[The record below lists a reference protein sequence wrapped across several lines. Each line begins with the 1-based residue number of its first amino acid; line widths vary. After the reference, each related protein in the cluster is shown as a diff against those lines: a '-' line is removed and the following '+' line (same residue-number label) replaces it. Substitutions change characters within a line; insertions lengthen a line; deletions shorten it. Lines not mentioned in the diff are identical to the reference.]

1 MYISSLILESFKS
14 YENITL
20 KFDKKFNVIIGE
32 NNIGKSTIFEALQL
46 WKKCFDLSILAK
58 GNNFYSPSTNIYINF
73 EDLNFI
79 RLSEDEDILF
89 PGKTSC
95 KIAVVFAEDI
105 GEEVETYKLDFT
117 LTKPNI
123 KNAYVRISRTND
135 DEFQKLLS
143 RLNILNIK
151 LDEFIFIHQTSP
163 VSNILRKEPY
173 MYKGQVLKKIQRGKS
188 DEVLRNKIIQ
198 SLEKDTKLE
207 EWMCDVLDINFK
219 FVLPKRSEREKKEYI
234 SLLVEKEGNKLDM
247 YLQGSGFLQIAEI
260 FSTIEV
266 MDNAINILLI
276 DEPDSHISPRIQSRL
291 LSCLKR
297 IEGTQTFIISHNDN
311 FVSDVSPEHILFINS
326 TNKAD
331 GLVEPLAIDNVDTL
345 HTALGGIVTGLTKL
359 QKYKTVFFVE
369 GEDDISYLR
378 MLCDTL
384 KQNGSIHTVDIDKIS
399 FWYIRG
405 KDYLKVKIMA
415 GKQLLSQA
423 VRNCRYNAMFDK
435 DFSTTVANESYIVA
449 HIKSQLG
456 TSSKIHTHDGYCI
469 ESVLFS
475 NLDILEV
482 YIRKLLP
489 YALSHPIDETVAT
502 RNIDVKQF
510 IENYCHNIK
519 NSISNVTSALYLD
532 MKTRFSTQKK
542 PQRPELDSVE
552 FDDFAAEASQ
562 NVQFLMNKN
571 NIAKFVQEIEQEIG
585 GYLFERGDEGAETL
599 SSKLLINYF
608 KTIENDDEVYPSF
621 VSLINCLSIYN
632 NTNDE

>member
-219 FVLPKRSEREKKEYI
+219 FILPKRSEREKKEYI

-384 KQNGSIHTVDIDKIS
+384 KQNGSIHTVDVDKIS

-456 TSSKIHTHDGYCI
+456 TTAKIHTHDGYCI

>member
-46 WKKCFDLSILAK
+46 WKKCFDLSIAAY
-58 GNNFYSPSTNIYINF
+58 GNKFYSKSTNVYINF

-89 PGKTSC
+89 PGKTTC
-95 KIAVVFAEDI
+95 KITVVLAEEIEDEI
-105 GEEVETYKLDFT
+105 ETYTLGFT

-123 KNAYVRISRTND
+123 KNAYVRISRVND
-135 DEFQKLLS
+135 SEFQNLLS
-143 RLNILNIK
+143 RLDQLNIK
-151 LDEFIFIHQTSP
+151 LHEFIFIHQTSP

-173 MYKGQVLKKIQRGKS
+173 MYKGQVFKKIQRGKS

-198 SLEKDTKLE
+198 SLEKDSKLE
-207 EWMCDVLDINFK
+207 EWMSDVLDITFK
-219 FVLPKRSEREKKEYI
+219 FVLPKRNEREKKEYI
-234 SLLVEKEGNKLDM
+234 NLLVEKEGSKLDI

-291 LSCLKR
+291 LSCLKN

-331 GLVEPLAIDNVDTL
+331 GFAEPLGIDNVDTL
-345 HTALGGIVTGLTKL
+345 HVALGGIVTGLTKL

-384 KQNGSIHTVDIDKIS
+384 KHNASMHVVDIDKIS

-435 DFSTTVANESYIVA
+435 DFSTVAANETYITD

-456 TSSKIHTHDGYCI
+456 AASKIHTHDGYCI

-475 NLDILEV
+475 NLDLLEI
-482 YIRKLLP
+482 YIRKLIP
-489 YALSHPIDETVAT
+489 YALSHPIDETVAPQD
-502 RNIDVKQF
+502 IDVKQF
-510 IENYCHNIK
+510 IENYCNNIK
-519 NSISNVTSALYLD
+519 SSVSNVTSVLYSD
-532 MKTRFSTQKK
+532 MKMRFSTQKK
-542 PQRPELDSVE
+542 PQRPELDSVG

-571 NIAKFVQEIEQEIG
+571 NIANFVQEIEQEIG
-585 GYLFERGDEGAETL
+585 GYLFERGDEGVETL

-608 KTIENDDEVYPSF
+608 KTIENDDELYPSF
-621 VSLINCLSIYN
+621 VSLLNCLRV
-632 NTNDE
+632 

>member
-20 KFDKKFNVIIGE
+20 NFDKKFNVIIGE

-58 GNNFYSPSTNIYINF
+58 GNNFYSPTTNIYINF

-105 GEEVETYKLDFT
+105 GDEVETY
-117 LTKPNI
+117 
-123 KNAYVRISRTND
+123 
-135 DEFQKLLS
+135 
-143 RLNILNIK
+143 K

-219 FVLPKRSEREKKEYI
+219 FILPKRSEREKKEYI
-234 SLLVEKEGNKLDM
+234 SLLVEKEGNKLDI

-331 GLVEPLAIDNVDTL
+331 ALVEPLAIDNVDTL
-345 HTALGGIVTGLTKL
+345 HVALGGIVTGLTKL

-369 GEDDISYLR
+369 GDDDISYLR

-423 VRNCRYNAMFDK
+423 VRNCKFNAMFDK
-435 DFSTTVANESYIVA
+435 DFSTTVANESYITA

-456 TSSKIHTHDGYCI
+456 TSAKIHTHDGYCI

-475 NLDILEV
+475 NLDILEA

-489 YALSHPIDETVAT
+489 HALSHPIDETVAT
-502 RNIDVKQF
+502 QSIDVKQF
-510 IENYCHNIK
+510 IENYCYNMK

-532 MKTRFSTQKK
+532 MKSRFSTQKK
-542 PQRPELDSVE
+542 PQRPEMDSVE

-571 NIAKFVQEIEQEIG
+571 NIAKFV
-585 GYLFERGDEGAETL
+585 
-599 SSKLLINYF
+599 
-608 KTIENDDEVYPSF
+608 
-621 VSLINCLSIYN
+621 
-632 NTNDE
+632 

>member
-20 KFDKKFNVIIGE
+20 NFDKKFNVIIGE

-58 GNNFYSPSTNIYINF
+58 GNNFYSPTTNIYINF

-105 GEEVETYKLDFT
+105 GDEVETYKLDFT
-117 LTKPNI
+117 LAKPNI

-143 RLNILNIK
+143 RLNALNIK

-219 FVLPKRSEREKKEYI
+219 FILPKRSEREKKEYI
-234 SLLVEKEGNKLDM
+234 SLLVEKEGNKLDI

-331 GLVEPLAIDNVDTL
+331 ALVEPLAIDNVDTL
-345 HTALGGIVTGLTKL
+345 HVALGGIVTGLTKL

-369 GEDDISYLR
+369 GDDDISYLR

-423 VRNCRYNAMFDK
+423 VRNCKFNAMFDK
-435 DFSTTVANESYIVA
+435 DFSTTVANESYITA

-456 TSSKIHTHDGYCI
+456 TSAKIHTHDGYCI

-475 NLDILEV
+475 NLDILEA

-489 YALSHPIDETVAT
+489 HALSHPIDETVAT
-502 RNIDVKQF
+502 QSIDVKQF
-510 IENYCHNIK
+510 IENYCYNMK

-532 MKTRFSTQKK
+532 MKSRFSTQKK
-542 PQRPELDSVE
+542 PQRPEMDSVE

-585 GYLFERGDEGAETL
+585 GYLFERGDEDAETL

-621 VSLINCLSIYN
+621 VSLIDCLSI
-632 NTNDE
+632 

>member
-105 GEEVETYKLDFT
+105 GEEVETYRLDFT

-143 RLNILNIK
+143 RLNVLNIK

-219 FVLPKRSEREKKEYI
+219 FILPKRSEREKKEYI

-435 DFSTTVANESYIVA
+435 DFSTAVANESYIVT

-456 TSSKIHTHDGYCI
+456 TSAKIHTHDGYCI

-489 YALSHPIDETVAT
+489 YALSHPIDEAVAPRT
-502 RNIDVKQF
+502 IDVKQF
-510 IENYCHNIK
+510 IESYCNNIE
-519 NSISNVTSALYLD
+519 NSISNVTSDLYVD

-562 NVQFLMNKN
+562 SVQFLMNKS
-571 NIAKFVQEIEQEIG
+571 NIANFVQEIEREIG
-585 GYLFERGDEGAETL
+585 GYLFERDDEGAETL

-608 KTIENDDEVYPSF
+608 KSIENDDEVYPSF
-621 VSLINCLSIYN
+621 ASLLDCLRL
-632 NTNDE
+632 

>member
-20 KFDKKFNVIIGE
+20 NFDKKFNVIIGE

-105 GEEVETYKLDFT
+105 GDEVETYKLDFT
-117 LTKPNI
+117 LAKPNI

-143 RLNILNIK
+143 RLNALNIK

-219 FVLPKRSEREKKEYI
+219 FILPKRSEREKKEYI
-234 SLLVEKEGNKLDM
+234 SLLVEKEGNKLDI

-331 GLVEPLAIDNVDTL
+331 ALVEPLAIDNVDTL
-345 HTALGGIVTGLTKL
+345 HVALGGIVTGLTKL

-369 GEDDISYLR
+369 GDDDISYLR

-384 KQNGSIHTVDIDKIS
+384 KRNGSIHAVDFDKIS

-405 KDYLKVKIMA
+405 KDNLRLKIMA

-423 VRNCRYNAMFDK
+423 VSGCKFNSIFDK
-435 DFSTTVANESYIVA
+435 DFSTIAANETYISRQ
-449 HIKSQLG
+449 IKPTLG
-456 TSSKIHTHDGYCI
+456 STAKIHTHNGYCI

-475 NLDILEV
+475 NLDILDA
-482 YIRKLLP
+482 YIRKLIP
-489 YALSHPIDETVAT
+489 YALSHPIDETIT
-502 RNIDVKQF
+502 PQNTDVKQF
-510 IENYCHNIK
+510 IENHCNNLK
-519 NSISNVTSALYLD
+519 NSISNVTSSLYLD
-532 MKTRFSTQKK
+532 MKSRFLSQKK
-542 PQRPELDSVE
+542 PQRPELNDVE
-552 FDDFAAEASQ
+552 FDAFAAESSQ

-571 NIAKFVQEIEQEIG
+571 NIADFVHAIEQETG
-585 GYLFERGDEGAETL
+585 GYLFERDDEESETL

-608 KTIENDDEVYPSF
+608 QTINNDDELYPSF
-621 VSLINCLSIYN
+621 ISLLESL
-632 NTNDE
+632 TV

>member
-219 FVLPKRSEREKKEYI
+219 FILPKRSEREKKEYI

-456 TSSKIHTHDGYCI
+456 TSAKIHTHDGYCI